1 MPQHSRR
8 FLAALAAGA
17 CCLAASSASAVELP
31 VGSRFLGRGGD
42 GWFWYESLPA
52 PPPPPEPAPPP
63 PPGGGSAAAEPIG
76 PAPLT
81 AAWFRLELER
91 FRDQAI
97 DQPTPENVRAY
108 LYLQKVMLDKA
119 DAFARTS
126 QQVASADPY
135 LDAITE
141 RPLSPFAAN
150 ATSAEA
156 TARRGEVLRELATST
171 GLLFVVDGKCGV
183 CVRAADVLLSA
194 QRQYGFTLLTV
205 SLDGKAPA
213 GLELPAMGLGEH
225 VLEDYAT
232 LRLSLKA
239 HPLALLRDW
248 LTRKRAITAR
258 DLWHADP
265 GRRVTVCGL
274 VLVRQRPGSA
284 KGVIFATLE
293 DETGF
298 ANLILWP
305 NRFEQFRATV
315 MTARLLAA
323 TGTLQREGRVI
334 HVIAERLTDL
344 TPSLRRQIGRAHV

>member
-1 MPQHSRR
+1 MTAVRLGFRQVKGLGEQEAQRLVAARLKPYRTLEEIRR
-8 FLAALAAGA
+8 RAGVRRATLVTLA
-17 CCLAASSASAVELP
+17 E
-31 VGSRFLGRGGD
+31 
-42 GWFWYESLPA
+42 
-52 PPPPPEPAPPP
+52 
-63 PPGGGSAAAEPIG
+63 
-76 PAPLT
+76 
-81 AAWFRLELER
+81 
-91 FRDQAI
+91 
-97 DQPTPENVRAY
+97 
-108 LYLQKVMLDKA
+108 A
-119 DAFARTS
+119 DAFRS
-126 QQVASADPY
+126 LG
-135 LDAITE
+135 LDRRQALWAVQALKDQGL
-141 RPLSPFAAN
+141 PLFDHA
-150 ATSAEA
+150 
-156 TARRGEVLRELATST
+156 
-171 GLLFVVDGKCGV
+171 
-183 CVRAADVLLSA
+183 
-194 QRQYGFTLLTV
+194 
-205 SLDGKAPA
+205 LDHAPP
-213 GLELPAMGLGEH
+213 GSNLPPLEGGDEPWLELPEMGLGEQ

-258 DLWHADP
+258 QLWHTDP

-298 ANLILWP
+298 ANLVLWP

-344 TPSLRRQIGRAHV
+344 TPCAAPPARPRHRPQAPRRRHVPRRRVQARAAAGRDAGGAELPVTEQAGRGRPQGLPRAPTPTSLRADRQACRTATNLAPRVRTR

>member
-1 MPQHSRR
+1 MPEPLRR
-8 FLAALAAGA
+8 SLAALVAGA
-17 CCLAASSASAVELP
+17 CCLTASSAAAVELP

-42 GWFWYESLPA
+42 GWFWYETLPA

-63 PPGGGSAAAEPIG
+63 PPQPGGGSAAVEPIG

-91 FRDQAI
+91 YRDQAI

-156 TARRGEVLRELATST
+156 TARRGEVLRELASST
-171 GLLFVVDGKCGV
+171 GLLFIVDGKCGV

-194 QRQYGFTLLTV
+194 QRQYGFALLTV
-205 SLDGKAPA
+205 SLDGKAPSGLALPVRPDTGQAKKLGVVGTPALFLMRPPDAILPLAQGALDLDTLTARVVDQAHAA
-213 GLELPAMGLGEH
+213 GWVDEAAYAATRAVRQPFAVPEPDSLASTDLSDPARIVTSLRQQLGLPA
-225 VLEDYAT
+225 A
-232 LRLSLKA
+232 
-239 HPLALLRDW
+239 
-248 LTRKRAITAR
+248 
-258 DLWHADP
+258 
-265 GRRVTVCGL
+265 
-274 VLVRQRPGSA
+274 
-284 KGVIFATLE
+284 
-293 DETGF
+293 
-298 ANLILWP
+298 
-305 NRFEQFRATV
+305 
-315 MTARLLAA
+315 
-323 TGTLQREGRVI
+323 
-334 HVIAERLTDL
+334 L
-344 TPSLRRQIGRAHV
+344 TPALSEGDLP